1 MSSFRYLKRSCPIC
15 QGARTD
21 CRQSDR
27 TQAVHCRAPEVHPA
41 GWEATGIDIQGF
53 TIWIE
58 SAQATRP
65 DYWAD
70 LERQRQQRQQQQT
83 EERKRLLPPTARNRQ
98 WRIVAGQSGL
108 ATRHRAALAA
118 RLEAAE
124 LSPAWIDRLVKQR
137 LLFTWQPHQT
147 FPGVTP
153 ALPGT
158 DKRGRLRTFTGWAIG
173 IPDPHGHVLG
183 VQIKPEHG
191 AGYFWAA
198 SEKPGPS
205 IHLPN
210 GEAPIGVYRPSVV
223 QRTDQLGLAEG
234 FLKSAIAAE
243 RLGIPFIGAAGGHFA
258 SSPEQFQAAVEALSG
273 EGPIEL
279 VLYPDAGMFD
289 NKHANVH
296 SSWRRLAD
304 LCDRAGYTLRVAW
317 WGQTE
322 KAHGDV
328 DEAPIATLAAA
339 RLISMAELEAL
350 LKEAQQDDWR
360 TQYEQ
365 LAKAAWERCRR
376 YTPTHTTEQR
386 YVSVEAG
393 DLLGADIHALK
404 SEMGTGKTQALATLL
419 GQSDLGA
426 IAIGSRNSLLLQSCE
441 RWGHFYHLHQDSAHG
456 LIADPQARI
465 ACCVDSLQH
474 FADSDFDGK
483 IIILDESLSIVKHAL
498 LSSTLKGRRDK
509 ALQKFEQAIK
519 HAAVVIAWDGNN
531 ADIAINYLAA
541 LRGEHCRV
549 VKALNAYRGDRLEV
563 ELIRVCAETG
573 NVWASN
579 HTPVINKL
587 GESLRAYQH
596 LPSGA
601 RAVAVTSDS
610 QRLCEALDLT
620 YSEQGFKVLRID
632 SKTITDPAIK
642 RFLANP
648 DAYIAEYQPD
658 LLVMSPSAE
667 SGLDISIP
675 DTFAKGFAFFFGVI
689 DTASQ
694 LQFLRRVRRC
704 LDWTAWCVEYTVSDD
719 MEGLN
724 SPFARQL
731 SRQLMEYLQADA
743 IAALKGHAQ
752 PSQTEAFIARLQ
764 EQAASPHH
772 QTTLQFMAARN
783 YERLHTRQCL
793 QETLVAAGHHVT
805 LVDVG
810 KPEDSTDADA
820 IREAR
825 AQIIEADSRAIYA
838 ARDISPD
845 QAARIKA
852 SFSASIEDRWAAEKA
867 FLKSRLPRIEYSIV
881 WSWEF
886 IAEVLFK
893 DRGLIKRLE
902 RWWMLNHL
910 ETAQRRARDAW
921 ESVMAHGAH
930 LSDIRSDYRLLQAF
944 DHLSIVQ
951 LCDGQYRD
959 ARDPLVQTIYQKC
972 RRSKPLQ
979 AALGRKPG
987 KLSPLDWVGRLC
999 RIVGITSQGEAK
1011 PHGQRGGE
1019 GSDRWYR
1026 HQPPETDP
1034 YSCVILECLSRSYD
1048 QYGQPETAE
1057 RLIDPATEV
1066 DHLLLNENLLTGQGD
1081 PGQPLAL
1088 SAFERDRL
1096 SVEAI
1101 ADIRAMIAEATAQG
1115 PAVLKALQ
1123 AVFDPAVWRLAT
1135 G

>member
-1 MSSFRYLKRSCPIC
+1 MSGFRYLKRSCPIC
-15 QGARTD
+15 HGARTD
-21 CRQSDR
+21 CRQSTR
-27 TQAVHCRAPEVHPA
+27 TQAVHCRATDAHPT
-41 GWEATGIDIQGF
+41 GWEATGFDIQGF

-58 SAQATRP
+58 SARATRP

-70 LERQRQQRQQQQT
+70 LERHRQQRQQQQAQ
-83 EERKRLLPPTARNRQ
+83 ERKRLLPPTARDRQ

-108 ATRHRAALAA
+108 STRHRAALEA
-118 RLEAAE
+118 RLDAAAV
-124 LSPAWIDRLVKQR
+124 SPSLLDRLIKQR
-137 LLFTWQPHQT
+137 LLFTWQPAQA

-158 DKRGRLRTFTGWAIG
+158 DKRGRLRNFQGWAIG
-173 IPDPHGHVLG
+173 IPNPQGKVLG
-183 VQIKPEHG
+183 FQIKPEHG
-191 AGYFWAA
+191 EGYFWAA

-210 GEAPIGVYRPSVV
+210 GEAPIGVYRPPAL
-223 QRTDQLGLAEG
+223 QTPHRIGLAEG

-243 RLGIPFIGAAGGHFA
+243 RLGIPFIGAAGGNFA
-258 SSPEQFQAAVEALSG
+258 SSPEQFQAAVEALSK

-279 VLYPDAGMFD
+279 VLYPDAGMLD
-289 NKHANVH
+289 RKHANVH

-304 LCDRAGYTLRVAW
+304 LCDRYDYPLQVAW
-317 WGQTE
+317 WGQIE

-328 DEAPIATLAAA
+328 DEAPTATLEAA
-339 RLISMAELEAL
+339 RLISMAELETL
-350 LKEAQQDDWR
+350 LKEAQQDDWQA
-360 TQYEQ
+360 QYAQ

-376 YTPTHTTEQR
+376 YSPTHTTEQQ
-386 YVSVEAG
+386 YVSIEAA

-441 RWGHFYHLHQDSAHG
+441 RWGNFYHLHQDSAHG

-474 FADSDFDGK
+474 FADTDFVGK

-498 LSSTLKGRRDK
+498 LSSTLKGRRDT

-563 ELIRVCAETG
+563 ELIRVLSKTG

-579 HTPVINKL
+579 HTPVIHKL
-587 GESLRAYQH
+587 GEALRAYQR
-596 LPSGA
+596 LSSGA
-601 RAVAVTSDS
+601 RALVVVSDS

-620 YSEQGFKVLRID
+620 HSEHGFRVLRID
-632 SKTITDPAIK
+632 SKTITDPLIK

-675 DTFAKGFAFFFGVI
+675 DYFAQGFAFFFGVI

-704 LDWTAWCVEYTVSDD
+704 LDWTAWCVEYTVSEAW
-719 MEGLN
+719 EGTH

-743 IAALKGHAQ
+743 IAALKGRTQ
-752 PSQTEAFIARLQ
+752 PSQTAAFMAHLQ
-764 EQAASPHH
+764 EQATRPHH

-783 YERLHTRQCL
+783 YERQHTRECL
-793 QETLVAAGHHVT
+793 HEALAAAGHQVT
-805 LVDVG
+805 LIDVG
-810 KPEDSTDADA
+810 KPEESPDADA

-825 AQIIEADSRAIYA
+825 AKIMEADSRAIYA

-867 FLKSRLPRIEYSIV
+867 FLKSRLPRIEYSAV

-893 DRGLIKRLE
+893 DRGLLKRLE
-902 RWWMLNHL
+902 RWWMLTHL
-910 ETAQRRARDAW
+910 EAAQHRASEAW
-921 ESVMAHGAH
+921 RYVMEQGAH
-930 LSDIRSDYRLLQAF
+930 LTDIRSDYRLLQAL
-944 DHLSIVQ
+944 DHLGIVQ
-951 LCDGQYRD
+951 LCDGQVRD
-959 ARDPLVQTIYQKC
+959 ASNALVQAIYHQC
-972 RRSKPLQ
+972 RRSKKLQ
-979 AALGRKPG
+979 TALGRKPG

-999 RIVGITSQGEAK
+999 RLVGITSHGEAK

-1019 GSDRWYR
+1019 SSNRWYR
-1026 HQPPETDP
+1026 HQSPETD
-1034 YSCVILECLSRSYD
+1034 SVHRAILECLGRSYEKHIE
-1048 QYGQPETAE
+1048 PEIAE
-1057 RLIDPATEV
+1057 RLTEPGTEV
-1066 DHLLLNENLLTGQGD
+1066 DHLPLKENFSTVPGD
-1081 PGQPLAL
+1081 PAQSMPLL
-1088 SAFERDRL
+1088 AFELNPL
-1096 SVEAI
+1096 SSEAI
-1101 ADIRAMIAEATAQG
+1101 TDIRAMITEARAQG
-1115 PAVLKALQ
+1115 PAVLDALR